1 MKKFFAVILFFASS
15 LPFKHVFANSFFEN
29 PVFFVGAQG
38 NLNFASV
45 EGGEKA
51 GGFGGGI
58 LLEGGVDFNALQF
71 SGSVAFDH
79 AGSGGKVDN
88 LNETKIGVAAAY
100 LFDAR
105 NFPSLPKFI
114 AIRAQTAFW
123 LDIYY
128 GTVYKSASTKNAGQS
143 DSVSGVSFA
152 FAPIVAV
159 EFPNLIFVKDFNIV
173 PYVSLSEIMRPEN
186 EGLLL
191 STSVSLGA
199 RLYFSKLGGK

>member
-1 MKKFFAVILFFASS
+1 M
-15 LPFKHVFANSFFEN
+15 
-29 PVFFVGAQG
+29 
-38 NLNFASV
+38 
-45 EGGEKA
+45 
-51 GGFGGGI
+51 
-58 LLEGGVDFNALQF
+58 LEGGVDFKALQF

-79 AGSGGKVDN
+79 AAAGGKVDN

-105 NFPSLPKFI
+105 NFSFLPKFI
-114 AIRAQTAFW
+114 AIRTQAAFW
-123 LDIYY
+123 FDAYF
-128 GTVYKSASTKNAGQS
+128 GTSYKSDSTKNAGQS
-143 DSVSGVSFA
+143 DRVSGISLA

-173 PYVSLSEIMRPEN
+173 PYISLAEIMRPES

-199 RLYFSKLGGK
+199 RVYFSKLGGK